1 MSKERKI
8 KIVPGK
14 GENIKISDVQ
24 EHLNIEKPDDENI
37 EKDKIIIPNKKC
49 TFLDALYSIP

>member
-24 EHLNIEKPDDENI
+24 EHLNIEKPQDEI
-37 EKDKIIIPNKKC
+37 VEKDKIIIPTKK
-49 TFLDALYSIP
+49 DSKK

>member
-8 KIVPGK
+8 KIVTGK

-37 EKDKIIIPNKKC
+37 EKDKIIIPNKKK
-49 TFLDALYSIP
+49 

>member
-8 KIVPGK
+8 KIVAGK

-37 EKDKIIIPNKKC
+37 EKDKIIIPNKKK
-49 TFLDALYSIP
+49 

>member
-14 GENIKISDVQ
+14 GENINISDVQ

-37 EKDKIIIPNKKC
+37 EKDKIIVPNKKK
-49 TFLDALYSIP
+49 

>member
-1 MSKERKI
+1 MSKERKK

-37 EKDKIIIPNKKC
+37 EKDKIIIPNKKK
-49 TFLDALYSIP
+49 

>member
-8 KIVPGK
+8 KIVLGK

-37 EKDKIIIPNKKC
+37 EKDKIIVPNKKK
-49 TFLDALYSIP
+49 

>member
-1 MSKERKI
+1 MSKER

-37 EKDKIIIPNKKC
+37 EKDKIIVPNKKK
-49 TFLDALYSIP
+49 